1 MNDIM
6 APSFSNGEYEDNTA
20 IWCRIVVSVPCDQVL
35 PRIVVHFGLIIGL
48 QDAERRKYF
57 LWRAARTLVQLS
69 YREF

>member
-1 MNDIM
+1 M
-6 APSFSNGEYEDNTA
+6 A
-20 IWCRIVVSVPCDQVL
+20 VSVACDKVL
-35 PRIVVHFGLIIGL
+35 PRIVVYVWLIIGL